1 MSSIGSGKTDK
12 NNWGIHVSLMHAS
25 VIKVY
30 TSSWVYHAWH
40 HMTKYLNRTT
50 QKIIIC
56 LIYSN
61 NLFFPALALIGRPEG
76 LERTG
81 SSILIIFLLA
91 SAEFFFLNFAAEIFL
106 FPFPLFFSS
115 FGRKSSIVF
124 DLKLDMDWRGRLKI
138 TQRVRGS
145 RWKRRSGRY
154 RMYNVSW

>member
-1 MSSIGSGKTDK
+1 
-12 NNWGIHVSLMHAS
+12 MHMCVIEACPAS
-25 VIKVY
+25 C
-30 TSSWVYHAWH
+30 VYHAEH
-40 HMTKYLNRTT
+40 HMTKHLNRTRRT
-50 QKIIIC
+50 MIIC

-81 SSILIIFLLA
+81 SSILIFILLA
-91 SAEFFFLNFAAEIFL
+91 SAEFFFLNFAAEIIL

-138 TQRVRGS
+138 E
-145 RWKRRSGRY
+145 K
-154 RMYNVSW
+154 